1 MRDLEG
7 RGVVAPPPGGSPCSP
22 RSDGRR
28 PRSRPSTAVQTPGSP
43 LVNPRGT
50 YDPAPTPRCV
60 PKRKVGRDPLG
71 DLDTVVHSSGE
82 TENPQMYIS
91 AQMGEIRRGL
101 SAQGLPAQWRHCVG
115 VSGLPPTGPT
125 ACEPMMKH
133 PEQEGEECCEVGG
146 SGEGTPGGIREA
158 GQVSRGRCSLIDGG
172 DACTTLYQKP
182 VELHT

>member
-1 MRDLEG
+1 MEATDRGTREG
-7 RGVVAPPPGGSPCSP
+7 PRGAGSAGTAPRRLPLQPPLRWETGERETG
-22 RSDGRR
+22 DG
-28 PRSRPSTAVQTPGSP
+28 PSTAVQTPGSP

-115 VSGLPPTGPT
+115 VSGLPPTGLI
-125 ACEPMMKH
+125 ACEPVMTH
-133 PEQEGEECCEVGG
+133 PEQEGEECCAVGG

-158 GQVSRGRCSLIDGG
+158 GQVSLEG
-172 DACTTLYQKP
+172 DVL
-182 VELHT
+182 